1 MNLKVKFVHRDFLIM
16 RLSFIV
22 SAKSVSLLS
31 FLLLFGII
39 VGQRP
44 QLSKS
49 NNDTT
54 FANSLITLAD
64 SLYRD
69 NKFDDALLA
78 SNDALAACEK
88 VGNFDGMAL
97 ALNRIGSIY
106 RIKGDYGKSLNYF
119 FLSLEHYQNLSD
131 QHGIASTFNHIGSV
145 YRQQGNYPGGLKHL
159 FNSLKIYRQI
169 GDTTGLADVYNNIGI
184 VYFYQ
189 KDYDK
194 ALDYY
199 LKSLEIER
207 KYNDELGISISYINI
222 GEIHQIR
229 GEYKTALDYYLK
241 ALVLSKKYNDADGV
255 GILFKE
261 IGSIY
266 THMNDL
272 YLAKTYLYM
281 GLEIFEGLKDKY
293 RIAECLIAIG
303 FLAEKEGNT
312 SKAIN
317 SYTKALENAQSSLS
331 MELIAEANKLLS
343 EVYDRMKLTD
353 RAYFHYRQYIA
364 ARDSLFN
371 EENTKKTVQAEM
383 LFEFEKQL
391 GEAAI
396 GQAKKDAIAEE
407 LNRRQALIR
416 NVLITALV
424 SLIMVVSIIYSA
436 YKSKNKANIQLAQQ
450 QHQILEK
457 NEELMQQQEE
467 ILAQRDEIE
476 IKNKILEESRKIIE
490 AKNDRI
496 ISSIEY
502 AQTIQQAILPNEE
515 DLKRFF
521 PDHMVFFLPK
531 DIVSGDFYWFTSL
544 GDLLFIAV
552 IDCTGHGVP
561 GSFMSLIGNI
571 ILNQVV
577 NEWQTRDPAFILQL
591 VHNQVRKAL
600 KQDQAIEKAHA
611 SMDIC
616 LVSMDLISRKG
627 TFTGARRPLY
637 LVKNGVVERIAG
649 DPRPV
654 GGFQKEHQR
663 VFTNH
668 SLDFTDTTWLYLT
681 TDGYIDQMDSS
692 STKFG
697 PQKFIQLLEELH
709 EQPMGKQKLALQEA
723 FDHHKG
729 KHEQIDDICV
739 LGLKI

>member
-1 MNLKVKFVHRDFLIM
+1 MRYHQTFLGK
-16 RLSFIV
+16 
-22 SAKSVSLLS
+22 ALL
-31 FLLLFGII
+31 FPLLLLFYGNI

-44 QLSKS
+44 QLSKLK
-49 NNDTT
+49 DDATH
-54 FANSLITLAD
+54 ANSLIWLTD
-64 SLYRD
+64 SLYKANR
-69 NKFDDALLA
+69 FDEALTA
-78 SNDALAACEK
+78 SNEALSACEK

-106 RIKGDYGKSLNYF
+106 RIKGDYGRALNYLY
-119 FLSLEHYQNLSD
+119 LSLEHYQNLDD
-131 QHGIASTFNHIGSV
+131 QHGIASTYNHIGSV

-159 FNSLKIYRQI
+159 FNSLAIYQKIA
-169 GDTTGLADVYNNIGI
+169 DTTGFADVYNNIGI
-184 VYFYQ
+184 IYFYQ
-189 KDYDK
+189 KDYEK

-222 GEIHQIR
+222 GEIYQIR

-266 THMNDL
+266 THLNDL

-281 GLEIFEGLKDKY
+281 GLDIFVELQDKY

-303 FLAEKEGNT
+303 NLAEKEGNS
-312 SKAIN
+312 SKAIS
-317 SYTKALENAQSSLS
+317 SYSNALENAKNSGSL
-331 MELIAEANKLLS
+331 ELVAEANKLLS
-343 EVYDRMKLTD
+343 EMYDRMKQTD
-353 RAYFHYRQYIA
+353 KAYFYYKKFIA

-371 EENTKKTVQAEM
+371 EEKTKKTVQAEM

-396 GQAKKDAIAEE
+396 SQAKKDAVAEE
-407 LNRRQALIR
+407 QNRRQILLR
-416 NVLITALV
+416 NFLFTALA
-424 SLIMVVSIIYSA
+424 SLIIVVSIIYSA
-436 YKSKNKANIQLAQQ
+436 YKSKNRANILLAQQ

-476 IKNKILEESRKIIE
+476 QKNKILEETHRIIE

-502 AQTIQQAILPNEE
+502 AQTIQQAILPNED

-521 PDHMVFFLPK
+521 PEHMVFFLPK
-531 DIVSGDFYWFTSL
+531 DIVSGDFYWFSTL

-616 LVSMDLISRKG
+616 LVSIDVVNKKG

-637 LVKNGVVERIAG
+637 LARNGRIERIAG

-663 VFTNH
+663 TFTNH
-668 SLDFTDTTWLYLT
+668 YLDFTDTTWLYLT
-681 TDGYIDQMDSS
+681 TDGYIDQMDNSF
-692 STKFG
+692 TKFG
-697 PQKFIQLLEELH
+697 PHKFIQLLESLH
-709 EQPMGKQKLALQEA
+709 EQPMDQQKLAIIET
-723 FDHHKG
+723 FEKHRG
-729 KHEQIDDICV
+729 NHEQIDDICL